1 MPLETMPGMGRTM
14 MAAAPAVPAPTSTSQ
29 PAARALE
36 TWLGKL
42 LAPCDIA
49 SLVVWRVGWGA
60 MIAWW
65 AWDYLTSGR
74 VHELYVRP
82 RFHFT
87 YALFDWVHPWPG
99 ARMYLHFLAM
109 AALGLLV
116 ACGCLYR
123 LASLL
128 WAAGFTYV
136 FLLEKTNYQNHYYL
150 MLLIGWWMPWLA
162 LHRAVSVDAAW
173 RPALV
178 ENTVPA
184 WNLWVLRFHLA
195 LPYFFG
201 GVAKLD
207 ADWLSGMPMRQMLA
221 AHAHWPL
228 VGPLLTRDA
237 MVALFTWG
245 GLLFDL
251 TIVPLLLWRPTR
263 ALGYAWCAA
272 FHLLNSVLFDIHLF
286 PWFMLLGSTLFFAP
300 DWPRRVVGDRP
311 LAVPDPRPLR
321 WRELP
326 RAWRLALAAASLYVV
341 FHIWWPLRHHLY
353 PGEASWTEQGH
364 FFAWRMMLRG
374 KLAVVRYYLTDPQ
387 LGRTWNPDLRPWLND
402 MQAGRFPRDPEMIL
416 ELGQFLARH
425 YQQKTGRRL
434 EVRALAL
441 ASLNGRKPQLLIDP
455 QVDLARLKRGQMHR
469 PWVLPQTELLPEKP
483 WDLPPMMWERYLDL
497 PPLPTVTGP
506 PDDWPR

>member
-1 MPLETMPGMGRTM
+1 MGAQVQPLMGRS
-14 MAAAPAVPAPTSTSQ
+14 MAAASSAAPPQSPARLDPVTRSEA
-29 PAARALE
+29 
-36 TWLGKL
+36 WLGQL

-74 VHELYVRP
+74 VRSLYVQP
-82 RFHFT
+82 KFHFT

-99 ARMYLHFLAM
+99 PGMYLHFLAL
-109 AALGLLV
+109 AAMGLLV

-128 WAAGFTYV
+128 WALGFTYV

-150 MLLIGWWMPWLA
+150 MLLIGWWMPWLP

-173 RPALV
+173 RPSLAQD
-178 ENTVPA
+178 TAPA
-184 WNLWVLRFHLA
+184 WSLWVLRFHLA

-207 ADWLSGMPMRQMLA
+207 PDWLSGMPMRQILA
-221 AHAHWPL
+221 THAHWPL

-237 MVALFTWG
+237 IVALFTWG

-251 TIVPLLLWRPTR
+251 TIVPLLVGRTTR

-272 FHLLNSVLFDIHLF
+272 FHLLNSVLFEIHLF
-286 PWFMLLGSTLFFAP
+286 PWLMLLGSTLFFEP
-300 DWPRRVVGDRP
+300 DWPRRLLGARLLSLHAP
-311 LAVPDPRPLR
+311 QPQP

-326 RAWRLALAAASLYVV
+326 AATRLALAAACLYVV

-353 PGEASWTEQGH
+353 PGDASWTEQGH
-364 FFAWRMMLRG
+364 FFAWRMMLRN
-374 KLAVVRYYLTDPQ
+374 KQAVVRYYLTDPQ
-387 LGRTWNPDLRPWLND
+387 LGRTWNPDLRPYLSE
-402 MQAGRFPRDPEMIL
+402 MQASRFPRDPEMIL
-416 ELGQFLARH
+416 ELGQFLARQ
-425 YQQKTGRRL
+425 YEQKTGRRL

-455 QVDLARLKRGQMHR
+455 QVDLTRLRRGQLHR
-469 PWVLPQTELLPEKP
+469 PWVLPDSELLPEKA
-483 WDLPPMMWERYLDL
+483 WDLPPMVWERFVTL
-497 PPLPTVTGP
+497 PAMPPVTGP
-506 PDDWPR
+506 PDDWTP